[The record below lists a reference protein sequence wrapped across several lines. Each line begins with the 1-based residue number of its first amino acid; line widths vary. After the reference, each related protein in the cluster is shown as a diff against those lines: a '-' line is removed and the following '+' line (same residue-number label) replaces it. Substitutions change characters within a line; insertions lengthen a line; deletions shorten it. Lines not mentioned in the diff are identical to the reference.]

1 MLKMKKANLI
11 MTALL
16 ALIMLAGCPGT
27 TENNNGTG
35 NAGGQGGGSSWG
47 TLDNNTVT
55 WNAQVTNLKAE
66 PGNGSIRVSWT
77 NPQSEAFY
85 ENGGIILQFTDTSVN
100 TAALL
105 DNGPELTTKTF
116 NNLTNGIKYI
126 ISIRLWYV
134 DEAANKIYATAA
146 QSVEATPTADI
157 DNTVYLPS
165 LTNFNARWDSAKE
178 CVILTWTDVTDSHAE
193 GYYFF
198 ATTTNTRPAAPSYN
212 ENSFENLEG
221 HSNRVGDNTISQES
235 TELWINDENTPFKLQ
250 ANTTYYIWALTEGT
264 GDEDEYLYS
273 KWDEMPMA
281 TVTTGTSSSGNGG
294 GIAEGE

>member
-1 MLKMKKANLI
+1 MKKANLI

-27 TENNNGTG
+27 TEDNNGTG
-35 NAGGQGGGSSWG
+35 NAGGGQNGGSSWG
-47 TLDNNTVT
+47 TLDNNTAT

-165 LTNFNARWDSAKE
+165 LTNFSASWDSAKE
-178 CVILTWTDVTDSHAE
+178 CVILTWTDVSDSHAE
-193 GYYFF
+193 GYVFY
-198 ATTTNTRPAAPSYN
+198 ANTTETKPTEPIYN
-212 ENSFENLEG
+212 DDSIMG
-221 HSNRVGDNTISQES
+221 HSSRVGYETVSQGSLEIYLSDDDN
-235 TELWINDENTPFKLQ
+235 PYKLA
-250 ANTTYYIWALTEGT
+250 ANKTYYIWALTTGT
-264 GDEDEYLYS
+264 GDEDELLYS
-273 KWDEMPMA
+273 KWSEMPRVSV
-281 TVTTGTSSSGNGG
+281 VTGNSSG